1 NSYFPRSIV
10 MSVLWEILGWVFAV
24 IFGLLTISM
33 LLMKNWIQALLLF
46 IVVLLVLPPVNSMI
60 KSQLGLN
67 IHPLVRIVLI
77 LGLLFL
83 FSRLLLGAGGES
95 IYKSPEVKAQ
105 FMEIYD
111 EKMEEWPV
119 PYGDIYLDTRYGK
132 VHVIASGPEDGPAML
147 LLHASGVSGWSW
159 KFNIEELS
167 REYRTYAIDLIG
179 DAGKSEFASLDNIMK
194 DGHDQAELY
203 REISENLDVD
213 KAFVVGASEGGF
225 IGSNYAIDYPERIE
239 KLVLLG
245 PMGYAGATQSVLRIM
260 LAQFFPIKPIQE
272 STFSWAF
279 SDSPELENEFGE
291 WFQLIMSGIKPAKVT
306 PLPFSVEQ
314 RQSIQVPVLFVF
326 GERDNLVGDPEKAR
340 SLVQDIPDVRVEVVD
355 AGHLMGGEL
364 PEQVN
369 GLILDF
375 FKSD

>member
-1 NSYFPRSIV
+1 

-67 IHPLVRIVLI
+67 IHPLDRIVLI

-132 VHVIASGPEDGPAML
+132 VHVIASGPEDAPAML

-159 KFNIEELS
+159 KFNIEGLS

-179 DAGKSEFASLDNIMK
+179 DAGKSKFASLDNIMK